1 MNPINLKKNQELEVE
16 IIDLSH
22 EGLGVAKVENYPL
35 FIENTLPGER
45 VKIKVI
51 KVGNRFGYARVIDM
65 L

>member
-35 FIENTLPGER
+35 FIENALPGER

-51 KVGNRFGYARVIDM
+51 KVGNRFG
-65 L
+65 